1 MGKGFNKE
9 RDALKMTQVA
19 MKMKLKTPITQLE
32 NSEDGFTSRRNQAEE
47 RILVLKDKEDL
58 DQISNKHK
66 TIQER
71 NPQEMW
77 DTMGN
82 QTFE

>member
-1 MGKGFNKE
+1 
-9 RDALKMTQVA
+9 

-32 NSEDGFTSRRNQAEE
+32 NSEDGFTSRRSQAED

-66 TIQER
+66 KNTGKEPTG
-71 NPQEMW
+71 N
-77 DTMGN
+77 MGYHGKP
-82 QTFE
+82 TL

>member
-19 MKMKLKTPITQLE
+19 MKMKLKTPISQLE

-47 RILVLKDKEDL
+47 RILVLKDKDDL

-66 TIQER
+66 KIQER